1 MKLSTQEEY
10 GLRCLLQMARHEG
23 ESVTIAELARCEGL
37 SSPNAAKILRV
48 LRKGG
53 LVKAT
58 RGQAGGYLLA
68 RAASEINVGEALAVL
83 GGRLY
88 DPRCC
93 DKHAGMEASC
103 HHLSDCS
110 IRSVWRLV
118 QGAVDQVLER
128 FSLKDLLRNEREML
142 TFQSPSAVSL
152 PVVSPRPA

>member
-1 MKLSTQEEY
+1 
-10 GLRCLLQMARHEG
+10 MARHEA
-23 ESVTIAELARCEGL
+23 ESVTIAELARSEGL
-37 SSPNAAKILRV
+37 SAPNAAKILRV

-53 LVKAT
+53 LVTAT

-88 DPRCC
+88 DPRFC

-103 HHLSDCS
+103 QHLTYCS

-118 QGAVDQVLER
+118 QGAVDQVLGR
-128 FSLKDLLRNEREML
+128 LSLRDLLRNEQEMP
-142 TFQSPSAVSL
+142 TFQSPNAVSL
-152 PVVSPRPA
+152 PVVSSRAS